1 MSYCLELYERNDTNV
16 YLIFISGNYV
26 MAALKIFYY
35 NILNINHDII
45 YLPFYNINMVIANV
59 YKSIYK

>member
-1 MSYCLELYERNDTNV
+1 MSYCLELYERHDTNV
-16 YLIFISGNYV
+16 YLIFIPGNYV
-26 MAALKIFYY
+26 MAALKILYY